1 MLVAVFTVVL
11 PIVSHAETLDPPEN
25 AVLAVLPFLDFHEDN
40 RIYVDLAPENSA
52 RRMKLIL
59 DTGATFSVMTPKA
72 AREMG
77 VRVRRTKHDP
87 YRRKTLL
94 GRDLL
99 FYIDT
104 KSSDQGSKTGWE
116 YGLLGGNFL
125 KDYVVEFDFE
135 NRRVRLLDP
144 DEYEVPE
151 TVTAPDAA
159 VIPLEIV
166 GNRPTLFMEINGHRS
181 NFLFDTGAPL
191 GTSVSGEIA
200 SKSRVESKAYPGYRA
215 AGVWGEVA
223 VALGVADGVQVGPF
237 RFGPVPIQ
245 VHPNGF
251 FNFGVAD
258 QGIVGYDVMAR
269 FLVRVD
275 YPRERLLLLR
285 RPDWKITWY
294 AREWSGWDGYLE
306 RAQAE
311 DGPAPSEADLEPAR
325 SAEPTAEQQVWLELG
340 APEEGERREGR
351 MEWVEVKGWAGVG
364 TPVQHDLA
372 MLVDVSGS
380 TMWASG
386 SDVDGD
392 GKIGK
397 KRRRIDRHRSFNPA
411 HYSSDTGDT
420 ILAAELLATRKL
432 VELLDPDRSRI
443 GLISFSSG
451 ARVHAQV
458 GTGAA
463 GMAEALEELEQNF
476 GSGMTNMAMA
486 MEVAIESLRRAGG
499 EGRQKTMLILSDGYP
514 TAPGSGRE
522 PAEAALLQAERA
534 RAFGVRIYTFGLGLE
549 EADEDDI
556 YARMAS
562 VTGGEYRRLDSPGE
576 VVHELPRINLAN
588 VASVELQNLS
598 TGVAGKAVR
607 VFPDGSF
614 DGFVKLAAGD
624 NRIRVTARGDAGGAS
639 SVERIVFFDPREPRD
654 AAEAK
659 AFDAEIAVLK
669 AKLDVRAIETQLA
682 TEAQAG
688 RASRELQRRELEMRG
703 EAAGPARPEDPDD

>member
-1 MLVAVFTVVL
+1 MLAAALTVIL
-11 PIVSHAETLDPPEN
+11 PIISHAETLDPPEN

-40 RIYVDLAPENSA
+40 RIYIDLAPENSS
-52 RRMKLIL
+52 RRMKMIL
-59 DTGATFSVMTPKA
+59 DTGATFSVVTPRA

-77 VRVRRTKHDP
+77 VRVRRTKNDP
-87 YRRKTLL
+87 YRRKTSL

-116 YGLLGGNFL
+116 YALIGGNFL
-125 KDYVVEFDFE
+125 KDYVLELDFE

-151 TVTAPDAA
+151 TVSAPDAA

-166 GNRPTLFMEINGHRS
+166 SNRPTLFMEVNGHRS
-181 NFLFDTGAPL
+181 KFLFDTGAPL
-191 GTSVSGEIA
+191 GTSISGAIA
-200 SKSRVESKAYPGYRA
+200 SRSRVESKAYPGYRA

-223 VALGVADGVQVGPF
+223 AELGVADGVQVGPF

-269 FLVRVD
+269 FLVRID
-275 YPRERLLLLR
+275 YPRERLLLVR
-285 RPDWKITWY
+285 RPDWKVTWY
-294 AREWSGWDGYLE
+294 AREWSGWDEYLE

-311 DGPAPSEADLEPAR
+311 EGPAASEADFEPAR
-325 SAEPTAEQQVWLELG
+325 AAEPEAEQQVWLELE
-340 APEEGERREGR
+340 APDVGERREGR
-351 MEWVEVKGWAGVG
+351 MEWVEVRGWAGVG
-364 TPVQHDLA
+364 TPVQHDLV

-397 KRRRIDRHRSFNPA
+397 KRRRIDPHRSFNPA

-420 ILAAELLATRKL
+420 VLAAELLATRKL
-432 VELLDPDRSRI
+432 VELLDPDRTRI

-451 ARVHAQV
+451 AQVHARV

-463 GMAEALEELEQNF
+463 GMGQALEELEQNF

-486 MEVAIESLRRAGG
+486 MEVAIEALLRAGG

-534 RAFGVRIYTFGLGLE
+534 RGFDVRIFTFGLGLE
-549 EADEDDI
+549 EADEDDV

-562 VTGGEYRRLDSPGE
+562 ATGGEYRRLASPGE
-576 VVHELPRINLAN
+576 VVHELSRINLAN
-588 VASVELQNLS
+588 VAGVELQNLS
-598 TGVAGKAVR
+598 TGVAGIAVR

-624 NRIRVTARGDAGGAS
+624 NRIRVTARGDDGGES

-669 AKLDVRAIETQLA
+669 AKLEVRAIETRLA
-682 TEAQAG
+682 SEVQAG
-688 RASRELQRRELEMRG
+688 RASRESQRRELEMRA
-703 EAAGPARPEDPDD
+703 EAARPVEPGVSDE